1 MKARKRR
8 IIGDFRD
15 NSLEDTRSW
24 VVLWIGDNGVDVVL
38 LLLAKSVPKIPPFK
52 TNNRIYSL

>member
-1 MKARKRR
+1 MAARKRR
-8 IIGDFRD
+8 IIGDFGD

-24 VVLWIGDNGVDVVL
+24 VVLWIGDNGVDVVV
-38 LLLAKSVPKIPPFK
+38 LLLAKSVPKVPPFE